1 MAAITGAWLT
11 PSEVHYLEGAAMVYV
26 LSALV
31 RYAVT
36 YALVARCLRQT
47 RPEDRPAVLRGTA
60 EVLRSLRRS
69 NPPSRCECETRTQ
82 DPD

>member
-26 LSALV
+26 LTALV
-31 RYAVT
+31 RYVLT

-47 RPEDRPAVLRGTA
+47 RPEDRPAVLRATA
-60 EVLRSLRRS
+60 EVLRSLRRPNS
-69 NPPSRCECETRTQ
+69 PRRCDCETRMQ
-82 DPD
+82 DRD